1 MHMYSLD
8 EVLLKEEFLL
18 VDVRSPEEF
27 EEDTILGAIN
37 MPILNNEERKEVGYL
52 YKQVDQFVAKRKG
65 LEIASKKF
73 LDYFDFVMD
82 NKDKYKNV
90 VFFCYRGGLRSQTVA
105 KTLSLM
111 GIKVGYLKGGY
122 KNYRQHVLRELPKAA
137 KKIELLGLQGL
148 TGVGKTKI
156 LCGLEKENIPILD
169 LEKYAQNSGSA
180 FGSIVYTKGSYIS
193 QKKFESNLY
202 HAILKG
208 GETTYYI
215 ECESKRIGRV
225 VQPEYFYKKLK
236 AAPRILVETK
246 FSNRV
251 QIIYDDYIRV
261 GDEANQE
268 LLLGA
273 VKSLNKRLG
282 NKVVEELCGYIQ
294 NNEQE
299 KMIEVLLR
307 DYYDPLY
314 IHSIE
319 EDRPFKHEFEFET
332 IDDAVE
338 HLKKYWI
345 ENCKREEVVD
355 EVN

>member
-1 MHMYSLD
+1 MHTYSLD
-8 EVLLKEEFLL
+8 EVLLKKEFLL
-18 VDVRSPEEF
+18 VDVRSPEEY
-27 EEDTILGAIN
+27 EEDTVLGAIN
-37 MPILNNEERKEVGYL
+37 MPILDNEERKEVGYL
-52 YKQVDQFVAKRKG
+52 YKQVDPFVAKRKG

-73 LDYFDFVMD
+73 LDYFDFVME

-111 GIKVGYLKGGY
+111 GLKVGYLKGGY
-122 KNYRQHVLRELPKAA
+122 KNYRQHVLRELPKAT

-156 LCGLEKENIPILD
+156 LCGLKEQNIPILD
-169 LEKYAQNSGSA
+169 LERYAQNSGSA
-180 FGSIVYTKGSYIS
+180 FGSIVYAKGSYIS

-202 HAILKG
+202 EAILKG
-208 GETTYYI
+208 GETTYYV

-236 AAPRILVETK
+236 MASRVLIETE

-251 QIIYDDYIRV
+251 QIIYDDYVRI
-261 GDEANQE
+261 GDEKNQE

-282 NKVVEELCGYIQ
+282 NKVVDELCSYIEKD
-294 NNEQE
+294 EQE
-299 KMIEVLLR
+299 KMIEVMLR

-319 EDRPFKHEFEFET
+319 EDRPFIHEFKFDT
-332 IDDAVE
+332 IADAVE
-338 HLKKYWI
+338 HLKEYWL
-345 ENCKREEVVD
+345 ENHKREEVVD
-355 EVN
+355 ESN